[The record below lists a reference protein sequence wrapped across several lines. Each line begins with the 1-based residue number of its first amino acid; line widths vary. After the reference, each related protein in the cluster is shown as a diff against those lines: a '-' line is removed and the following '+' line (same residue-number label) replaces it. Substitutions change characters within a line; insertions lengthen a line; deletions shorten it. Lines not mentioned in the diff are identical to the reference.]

1 MRLGRLR
8 EVDGLDGALA
18 GALAAE
24 RAGLEVDGAD
34 HAAVVELREDR
45 LLAGF
50 GRLDLTDRL
59 AGAAVDARVGDDVGE
74 RADAHLEVA
83 GVAGDRLDGGA
94 AVDAEVRVVD
104 GDVAVEALARAGLRV
119 GGGQA
124 LAAVVGGEH
133 GADAGGPAAE
143 ERPPL
148 DQLDVVAH
156 LGELGGGLR
165 AGHAAADH
173 HDGVVA
179 LGVAHRVRR
188 GVRVGDRR
196 VDDAGGLVGDR
207 VHVVAVDPAA
217 ALADIG
223 DLELEA
229 ARQELLEAAR
239 GEVGGAAGEDEL
251 PAASPASPSAPA
263 SMSSSICAWP
273 TRLHQWVPRSTSAC
287 RPACCSSRS
296 KSMLVERAGALAEE
310 HERARW
316 PLPSA
321 LMRSPSRR
329 PGRRRR
335 RPEPARRRP
344 SAAAP
349 RSRRRGS
356 RARRCRSPG
365 TSRRR
370 R

>member
-1 MRLGRLR
+1 M
-8 EVDGLDGALA
+8 
-18 GALAAE
+18 
-24 RAGLEVDGAD
+24 
-34 HAAVVELREDR
+34 
-45 LLAGF
+45 
-50 GRLDLTDRL
+50 
-59 AGAAVDARVGDDVGE
+59 
-74 RADAHLEVA
+74 
-83 GVAGDRLDGGA
+83 
-94 AVDAEVRVVD
+94 DAEVRVVD

-119 GGGQA
+119 GGRQA

-165 AGHAAADH
+165 AGDAAADD

-179 LGVAHRVRR
+179 LGVAHRVRG

-207 VHVVAVDPAA
+207 VDVVAVDPAA
-217 ALADIG
+217 ALADVG

-251 PAASPASPSAPA
+251 PSPSPGLAPAPA

-273 TRLHQWVPRSTSAC
+273 TRLHQWVPRMTSAC

-296 KSMLVERAGALAEE
+296 KSMLVSVPA
-310 HERARW
+310 H
-316 PLPSA
+316 SQ
-321 LMRSPSRR
+321 RSTS
-329 PGRRRR
+329 GRRRR
-335 RPEPARRRP
+335 RLPFGGVMPAPPRARRRRGWRAARHRP

-349 RSRRRGS
+349 RSRRPGS
-356 RARRCRSPG
+356 RVRRCRSRG
-365 TSRRR
+365 TCRRR

>member
-1 MRLGRLR
+1 M
-8 EVDGLDGALA
+8 
-18 GALAAE
+18 
-24 RAGLEVDGAD
+24 
-34 HAAVVELREDR
+34 
-45 LLAGF
+45 
-50 GRLDLTDRL
+50 T
-59 AGAAVDARVGDDVGE
+59 
-74 RADAHLEVA
+74 
-83 GVAGDRLDGGA
+83 GDRLDGGA

-104 GDVAVEALARAGLRV
+104 GDVAVEALARAGLGV
-119 GGGQA
+119 GGRQA

-165 AGHAAADH
+165 AGDAAADD

-179 LGVAHRVRR
+179 LGVAHRVRG

-207 VHVVAVDPAA
+207 VDVVAVDPAA
-217 ALADIG
+217 ALADVG

-251 PAASPASPSAPA
+251 PPSPASPPAPA

-273 TRLHQWVPRSTSAC
+273 TRLHQWVPRMTSAC

-296 KSMLVERAGALAEE
+296 KSMFVSVPAHSQRSTSGRCGAVAVRGRHADTPSVVRRPRAGAASAFGG
-310 HERARW
+310 RASIA
-316 PLPSA
+316 SA
-321 LMRSPSRR
+321 
-329 PGRRRR
+329 GQ
-335 RPEPARRRP
+335 
-344 SAAAP
+344 P
-349 RSRRRGS
+349 RAQVPQPRHLSS
-356 RARRCRSPG
+356 S
-365 TSRRR
+365 
-370 R
+370 